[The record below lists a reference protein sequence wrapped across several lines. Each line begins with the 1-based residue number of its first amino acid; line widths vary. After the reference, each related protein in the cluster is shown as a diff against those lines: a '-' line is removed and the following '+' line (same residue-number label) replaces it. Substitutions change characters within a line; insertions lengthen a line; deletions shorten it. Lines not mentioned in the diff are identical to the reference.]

1 MRMKQ
6 EFVPGWLAGLRER
19 IRGPKPGLSAQMT
32 MAPSPRPGRRPYT
45 EVEDTS
51 LKAGIMLLLYPR
63 DGRFHVVFIRRASTV
78 LHHKDQISFP
88 GGQIESGEDGIG
100 AALRET
106 HEEIAVPAETIEI
119 IGSLTPLYIEPSNFC
134 VYPVV
139 GVSKKTPS
147 FRSDPVEVAEI
158 IEVPVDHLFDPAHLR
173 AETRMID
180 GQIIRIPYFEYRH
193 HKIWGATAMVLAE
206 FLEILR
212 PADGA

>member
-6 EFVPGWLAGLRER
+6 ESVPGWMAGLRKR
-19 IRGPKPGLSAQMT
+19 IRGPKPGLSVQMT
-32 MAPSPRPGRRPYT
+32 MAPSPRPGRRLYT
-45 EVEDTS
+45 EVEATS

-63 DGRFHVVFIRRASTV
+63 DSRFHLVFIRRASTV

-88 GGQIESGEDGIG
+88 GGQFERGEDDVR

-106 HEEIAVPAETIEI
+106 HEEIAVPAETIEV

-139 GVSKKTPS
+139 GVLMETPS

-158 IEVPVDHLFDPAHLR
+158 IEVPVDHLLDPAHLR
-173 AETRMID
+173 TETRMID
-180 GQIIRIPYFEYRH
+180 ERRVRIPYFEYRH

-212 PADGA
+212 APEGA